1 MAEIILGALCLIA
14 GVVCA
19 LLALM
24 VLWANAMGGVTN
36 ASAVNNRPAL
46 VFAILALA
54 GFIGGFTII
63 MS

>member
-19 LLALM
+19 LLALV
-24 VLWANAMGGVTN
+24 VLWGNAMGGVTN

-46 VFAILALA
+46 VLAIIALA
-54 GFIGGFTII
+54 GVAGGLFLIF
-63 MS
+63 

>member
-19 LLALM
+19 LVASL

-36 ASAVNNRPAL
+36 AAAVNNRPAL
-46 VFAILALA
+46 WFAILAIA
-54 GFIGGFTII
+54 GCAGGLFLIF
-63 MS
+63 